1 MFTDSEIILMHRHHA
16 DVSNVVSEAQAII
29 DRQAAQIAALQ
40 RALAAER
47 RKTSLLEAERGARNA
62 AVIAERIG
70 RRAH

>member
-1 MFTDSEIILMHRHHA
+1 MFTDSEVILMHHHQR

-29 DRQAAQIAALQ
+29 DRQAAQIASLQ

-47 RKTSLLEAERGARNA
+47 RKTTSLEAERGSRNA
-62 AVIAERIG
+62 AMIAERIG